1 MANPYSVLGVDKT
14 ASADEIKQAYR
25 KLARKMHPDL
35 NPNDPKAE
43 DKFKEISAAYDILS
57 DAEKRRRFDA
67 GEIDENGKE
76 RAGFGFNPNAYA
88 NRGQAGGGFGGFDF
102 NFGAGQSGGRKR
114 SGFDFFSDM
123 FGGGRRG
130 HLCQHAPRAVDE
142 NPRRKRQL
150 RLDRFVFG
158 SRARQRKRNR
168 HAQRQAS
175 EHQNSRGVGG

>member
-123 FGGGRRG
+123 FGGM
-130 HLCQHAPRAVDE
+130 CSYTYSCSDSAVKVNGDVLSFTGLTDGKTV
-142 NPRRKRQL
+142 NVQRQL
-150 RLDRFVFG
+150 QGPGEGPGRGGPGAGEQRL
-158 SRARQRKRNR
+158 
-168 HAQRQAS
+168 
-175 EHQNSRGVGG
+175 GGL